1 MGKISNCVMNELIYL
16 EFFWAL
22 WVPKITTNF
31 EMKTFVAYIIGFCE
45 NAGKL

>member
-1 MGKISNCVMNELIYL
+1 MGKISNFVMNELIYL
-16 EFFWAL
+16 EFFLAL

-31 EMKTFVAYIIGFCE
+31 ETKTFVAYIVGFCE

>member
-1 MGKISNCVMNELIYL
+1 MGKISNFVMNELIKI
-16 EFFWAL
+16 EFFLAL

-31 EMKTFVAYIIGFCE
+31 EMKNFCAYIIGFCE

>member
-1 MGKISNCVMNELIYL
+1 MGNISNFVMNELIYID
-16 EFFWAL
+16 FFLAL
-22 WVPKITTNF
+22 WVPQITTDF